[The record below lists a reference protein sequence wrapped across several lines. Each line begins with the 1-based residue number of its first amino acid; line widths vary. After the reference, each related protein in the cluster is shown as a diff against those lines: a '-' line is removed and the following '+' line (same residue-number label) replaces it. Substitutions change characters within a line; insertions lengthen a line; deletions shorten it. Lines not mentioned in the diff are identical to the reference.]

1 MGTLTLYANDSAI
14 VRTDNPNTNYYSATQ
29 TTSDDFGNYCR
40 MLMTFAPTSAQLAA
54 LRYKKITA
62 ITYYLFCSQINS
74 GGTTND
80 PEIYL
85 LTEKPQLRS
94 VTYNTMPGASLKLA
108 TIPKPYSLENNK
120 YRSTATTISAA
131 NLKMLLENGACVY
144 PNMNV
149 VVQSA
154 KGSNKPYIVITYEDQ
169 TAVPKI
175 YLTESGKRASEIA
188 QEFKWYL
195 QWDSYY
201 TYELPTVASQ
211 TLKWRVKNASTANS
225 VSVGADETSATL
237 PARTLPVG
245 SLEWTIQLTTSQGGT
260 VTAAWSSF
268 TVEKPVIS
276 AMSPA
281 AGAYTPKHVA
291 SIFSWDVQQQD
302 KTMVSVEQARATIY
316 WRTTGTTT
324 THSIAVSG
332 SKKSYTV
339 PAETFSD
346 ESIDWMITAITAGN
360 LTATSAWV
368 TVSTTEATPSCK
380 PVAPS
385 GIVIDA
391 TIANRFSWQH
401 IISTGTPQSKA
412 DLQWSA
418 DGTTW
423 NTLATVTGENQYYD
437 VPANKFTSGT
447 KYWRVRTYNA
457 DGVAG
462 EWSDAAQIV
471 VIAAPTAPSI
481 QIKSTGPR
489 PSISWQ
495 TSEQEA
501 YQVELDGVLSGGTH
515 YGTEKTWT
523 RPAYLAD
530 GSHTARV
537 RVQNQ
542 YGMWS
547 DWGAAALP
555 VTNTP
560 GASISLTV
568 QASSVADLSWQTSGS
583 YDFYLVYRNGKP
595 IAKLTQT
602 QYTDELS
609 SGSVTYQV
617 RGCYDSSGNY
627 GISQAVT
634 VDVRADVHQ
643 VSDLSS
649 GIALRLPYSD
659 SQHRQTTRTLS
670 RQIELLQLSGAY
682 YPVAVEVDSGTDS
695 LSITAALTDEA
706 QVRQLMNLVG
716 KLVCAKTP
724 QGDMVIG
731 YITSLPKQH
740 DGFLNVFNF
749 TVEQIDYDDEVTL

>member
-1 MGTLTLYANDSAI
+1 MATEIKVYASDFAILKYAQQSINDYTSNPAALDYRDILYLMFDPPVNGDKFKQVYRANAYPILAPAVLAYVQGPLPEDESITGTYPVFRAGLLRNKFDAKTITYKTRQTDEADLGGIEIRDSEIPRWIGCSGSDIMKATKTGIALERIRFSKQYEITTLGANRPYLRIFIDETTTCGLAINEVSPSSGAVVKSEQNIFSWNVSDEGLCLAVLEQSSAVFRWRAGTSGTI
-14 VRTDNPNTNYYSATQ
+14 HTINVSGNTQSVTVPANTFAG
-29 TTSDDFGNYCR
+29 TTSI
-40 MLMTFAPTSAQLAA
+40 QW
-54 LRYKKITA
+54 
-62 ITYYLFCSQINS
+62 Q
-74 GGTTND
+74 
-80 PEIYL
+80 
-85 LTEKPQLRS
+85 
-94 VTYNTMPGASLKLA
+94 V
-108 TIPKPYSLENNK
+108 
-120 YRSTATTISAA
+120 
-131 NLKMLLENGACVY
+131 
-144 PNMNV
+144 
-149 VVQSA
+149 
-154 KGSNKPYIVITYEDQ
+154 
-169 TAVPKI
+169 AV
-175 YLTESGKRASEIA
+175 
-188 QEFKWYL
+188 
-195 QWDSYY
+195 
-201 TYELPTVASQ
+201 
-211 TLKWRVKNASTANS
+211 TANS
-225 VSVGADETSATL
+225 GVV
-237 PARTLPVG
+237 
-245 SLEWTIQLTTSQGGT
+245 TTSNWVT
-260 VTAAWSSF
+260 LSTADATSTAAPLSPVD
-268 TVEKPVIS
+268 TVI
-276 AMSPA
+276 
-281 AGAYTPKHVA
+281 
-291 SIFSWDVQQQD
+291 D
-302 KTMVSVEQARATIY
+302 
-316 WRTTGTTT
+316 
-324 THSIAVSG
+324 G
-332 SKKSYTV
+332 SKDV
-339 PAETFSD
+339 LFQ
-346 ESIDWMITAITAGN
+346 
-360 LTATSAWV
+360 
-368 TVSTTEATPSCK
+368 
-380 PVAPS
+380 
-385 GIVIDA
+385 
-391 TIANRFSWQH
+391 WQH
-401 IISTGTPQSKA
+401 SISTGTAQSKA
-412 DLQWSA
+412 DLQKST
-418 DGTTW
+418 DGSTW
-423 NTLATVTGENQYYD
+423 TTLATVTGAARQWTC
-437 VPANKFTSGT
+437 PAGTLTSSI

-457 DGVAG
+457 DGIAG
-462 EWSDAAQIV
+462 DWSDAAQIV

-501 YQVELDGVLSGGTH
+501 YQVELDGELSGGTH
-515 YGTEKTWT
+515 YGTDKTWT
-523 RPAYLAD
+523 SPAYLAD

-560 GASISLTV
+560 GASITLTV

-609 SGSVTYQV
+609 SDSVTYQV

-649 GIALRLPYSD
+649 GQTLRLPYSD

-682 YPVAVEVDSGTDS
+682 YPVAVEVDSGTDA

-740 DGFLNVFNF
+740 DGFINVFNF
-749 TVEQIDYDDEVTL
+749 TVERIDYDDEVTL